1 MIIGVAG
8 RRSGLR
14 FAVPSAM
21 LAGMAH
27 LGVSMFAHAHAAA
40 LRVGDAAAEA

>member
-8 RRSGLR
+8 RRSGLG

-27 LGVSMFAHAHAAA
+27 LGVFMFARAHAAA